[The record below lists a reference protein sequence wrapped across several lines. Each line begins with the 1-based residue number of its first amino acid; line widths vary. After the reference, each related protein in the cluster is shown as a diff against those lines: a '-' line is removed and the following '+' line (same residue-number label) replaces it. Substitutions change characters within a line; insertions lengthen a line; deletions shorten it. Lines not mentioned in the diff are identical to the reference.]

1 MAAWQRIGMAESYP
15 PSLPR
20 DLEWNDFHRHIG
32 RLHARVHRGD
42 GTRRGAVRND
52 LVHGGWNHVPRRA
65 AAAGAERRRLL
76 LLLLLLPLLSI
87 T

>member
-1 MAAWQRIGMAESYP
+1 MAAWQRIGMAETYP

-20 DLEWNDFHRHIG
+20 DLERNDFHWQVR

-42 GTRRGAVRND
+42 GARRGAMRNN
-52 LVHGGWNHVPRRA
+52 LVHSGWNHVPRRA

-76 LLLLLLPLLSI
+76 LLLLLPLLSVG
-87 T
+87 